1 LRSKKK
7 VEVLMNKIMP
17 AALLGFLGWIGIE
30 VTQLKTDTAVVAQKV
45 TENHRML
52 SVLWD
57 DFIQEKRNGHLAWF
71 NGKTSE

>member
-1 LRSKKK
+1 MEK
-7 VEVLMNKIMP
+7 LMP
-17 AALLGFLGWIGIE
+17 VALLAFLGWIGIE

-57 DFIQEKRNGHLAWF
+57 DFLQEKSNDNLAWF
-71 NGKTSE
+71 DR

>member
-1 LRSKKK
+1 MEK
-7 VEVLMNKIMP
+7 LMP
-17 AALLGFLGWIGIE
+17 VALIAFLGWIGIE

-57 DFIQEKRNGHLAWF
+57 DFLQEKSNDNLAWF
-71 NGKTSE
+71 DR